1 MNNTGRKVVKGSKT
15 SAPMV
20 MTATSAMKGSAKSV
34 ATAKAPSATV
44 APAIAVKATAATT
57 TAKAGPT
64 REEIARRSY
73 EIFLARGGTDGHD
86 LEDWVKAEHDLG
98 A

>member
-20 MTATSAMKGSAKSV
+20 MTST
-34 ATAKAPSATV
+34 
-44 APAIAVKATAATT
+44 TAATT
-57 TAKAGPT
+57 SAKAGASATAMKPRPT

-73 EIFLARGGTDGHD
+73 EIFLARGGTNGHD
-86 LEDWVKAEHDLG
+86 FEDWVQAERDLG